1 MYTYIEHIEYI
12 AYNRICISIY
22 MCIVCIYI
30 YTSYLS
36 ICINYIE
43 WEYSKLYHV
52 ITFYIVLYH
61 IMS

>member
-1 MYTYIEHIEYI
+1 
-12 AYNRICISIY
+12 
-22 MCIVCIYI
+22 MCVLYIYI

-43 WEYSKLYHV
+43 WKYSKLYHV

-61 IMS
+61 IIS